1 MTGKIRLAHGF
12 GGKLMNDLLDEV
24 IHPALT
30 GVNTCGVKHNV
41 TMDAAVLRNV
51 ELPLVVSTDSFTVS
65 PRFFPGG
72 DIGELAVAG
81 TVNDVAMM
89 GARPRWLTL
98 GLIIEEGLPVDEL
111 RTIMESCGRACREA
125 GVMVVTGDT
134 KVVEKG
140 LVDGIF
146 INTTGIGSQITGDIG
161 PDFIREGDV
170 IIISG
175 TLGDH
180 GAAILNAR
188 ENLGFGTGLV
198 SDCASLAGMILGTL
212 ETAGNNIHAL
222 RDPTRGGLAATL
234 NEFAQDTGFE
244 LHIEEERIPVK
255 PEVASFLDILGLDVL
270 TLANEGKVIV
280 FAAPEAADDI
290 VDGLRK
296 HTLGADAVVIG
307 RVGGKIQRGR
317 VVLETVI
324 GTRRIV
330 EMPIEAGLPRIC

>member
-1 MTGKIRLAHGF
+1 MTGNIRLAHGF
-12 GGKLMNDLLDEV
+12 GGKLMQDLLDDV

-30 GVNTCGVKHNV
+30 GEAGHNV
-41 TMDAAVLRNV
+41 TLDAAVLRDI
-51 ELPLVVSTDSFTVS
+51 EPPLVVSTDSFTVS

-98 GLIIEEGLPVDEL
+98 GLIIEEGLPLDEL
-111 RTIMESCGRACREA
+111 RAIMKSCGCACRKT
-125 GVMVVTGDT
+125 GVAVMTGDT

-146 INTTGIGSQITGDIG
+146 INTTGIGELMWDGLG
-161 PDFIREGDV
+161 PAFICEGDA
-170 IIISG
+170 IIVSG

-188 ENLGFGTGLV
+188 ENLGFGAGLV
-198 SDCASLAGMILGTL
+198 SDCAPLADMILSAL
-212 ETAGNNIHAL
+212 ERAGAAVHAL

-234 NEFAQDTGFE
+234 NEFAHDTGFE
-244 LHIEEERIPVK
+244 LLIEEERIPVK

-270 TLANEGKVIV
+270 TLANEGKVLM
-280 FAAPEAADDI
+280 FTAPDAADEI
-290 VDGLRK
+290 VAGLRK
-296 HTLGADAVVIG
+296 HPLGADAAVIG
-307 RVGGKIQRGR
+307 RVNAKSRRGR

>member
-1 MTGKIRLAHGF
+1 MKGRIRLAHGF

-30 GVNTCGVKHNV
+30 GGSGHNV
-41 TMDAAVLRNV
+41 TMDAAVLEDIRP
-51 ELPLVVSTDSFTVS
+51 PLVVSTDSFTVS

-98 GLIIEEGLPVDEL
+98 GLIIEEGLPVDEF
-111 RTIMESCGRACREA
+111 RAIMESCGRACRET
-125 GVMVVTGDT
+125 GVTVVTGDT

-146 INTTGIGSQITGDIG
+146 INTTGIGAQVVSGIG
-161 PDFIREGDV
+161 PDHIREGDA
-170 IIISG
+170 IIVSG

-188 ENLGFGTGLV
+188 ENLGFGGGLV
-198 SDCASLAGMILGTL
+198 SDCAPLVDMILGTL
-212 ETAGNNIHAL
+212 DAAGENIHAL

-244 LHIEEERIPVK
+244 LDIEEDRIPVN
-255 PEVASFLDILGLDVL
+255 PEVAAFLDILGMDAL
-270 TLANEGKVIV
+270 TLANEGKTVMFV
-280 FAAPEAADDI
+280 APDAADT
-290 VDGLRK
+290 VVEALRN
-296 HTLGADAVVIG
+296 HPLGANAAVIG
-307 RVGGKIQRGR
+307 RVGGRRERGR